1 MTISILDR
9 PVTTIGEAARQLA
22 IPRATLRNWLEGS
35 ERQSRRYEPVLRETS
50 TGSANITWGEM
61 VEARYLR
68 AYRTQVPLQRLRPF
82 IQALRREFGVPYPLA
97 HFRPYID
104 ATRHLVLR
112 LQEEAGVPDELWLV
126 FAGADGQVR
135 LNPAITNDFLTR
147 VEFETEGAT
156 ASGAALRIY
165 PQGRSSSVV
174 IDPLVSSAAATVA
187 GVRTAVLAERAE
199 AFGETP
205 EELAD
210 EFDLTVPDVKAA
222 IAFEYAA

>member
-9 PVTTIGEAARQLA
+9 PVTTIGEAARQLR
-22 IPRATLRNWLEGS
+22 IPRATLRNWLEGAD
-35 ERQSRRYEPVLRETS
+35 RQGRRYEPVLRETP
-50 TGSANITWGEM
+50 TGSAEVTWGEM

-82 IQALRREFGVPYPLA
+82 IVALRREFGVPYPLA
-97 HFRPYID
+97 HFRPYVD
-104 ATRHLVLR
+104 ATRRLVLR
-112 LQEEAGVPDELWLV
+112 LQEEADLPDELWLV

-135 LNPAITNDFLTR
+135 LNPAITNDFLAR
-147 VEFETEGAT
+147 VEFDDEAGD
-156 ASGAALRIY
+156 AALRIY
-165 PQGRSSSVV
+165 PHGKSSSVV

-205 EELAD
+205 DELAE
-210 EFDLTVPDVKAA
+210 EFGLTVTDVKAA